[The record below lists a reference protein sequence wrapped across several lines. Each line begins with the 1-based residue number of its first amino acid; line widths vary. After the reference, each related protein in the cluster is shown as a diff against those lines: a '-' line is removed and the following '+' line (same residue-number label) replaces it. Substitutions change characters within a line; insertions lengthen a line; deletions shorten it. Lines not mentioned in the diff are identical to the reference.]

1 MLVGVAIVLACLVV
15 LVGARAIRRRR
26 RDEIRSI
33 DHYHVRLDTLHVEPH
48 DRGGSVRV
56 VDEVPPPVE
65 HASPERPR
73 LDPASA
79 HLAPWDPAMPPEQAG
94 RHDRSWAL
102 GRSQSHSRIDMGT
115 VVIVVIV
122 VVILAAIAFA
132 GYAIERGRAGATTTT
147 TAHAAPLLRERTPSA
162 RAPIVVL
169 AWPTNAGSWVVV
181 GTPSVA
187 T

>member
-1 MLVGVAIVLACLVV
+1 MLIGVAIVLACLVV

-33 DHYHVRLDTLHVEPH
+33 DHYHDRLDSLHVEPH

-79 HLAPWDPAMPPEQAG
+79 HLAPWDPASPPEQAG
-94 RHDRSWAL
+94 RHDRTWAL
-102 GRSQSHSRIDMGT
+102 DRMQSHARIDTGT

-132 GYAIERGRAGATTTT
+132 GYAIERGRSGPSTTT
-147 TAHAAPLLRERTPSA
+147 TAHAAPLRGEPTSST
-162 RAPIVVL
+162 RAHVVVL
-169 AWPTNAGSWVVV
+169 AWPVTARSWVVV
-181 GTPSVA
+181 ATAPVA